1 MDSSNILASAV
12 ALLALIV
19 SLINRKG
26 DKNQED
32 SHWKGKIQQEV
43 ESLKSDNSYR
53 ENETREIITKQAQY
67 GSEIKTLFEKNKEQD
82 QKIFN
87 FSNEIKNDLKS
98 LEVKVEKIRSEVKAD
113 VQTIVDILK
122 NTHGEK

>member
-1 MDSSNILASAV
+1 MDAGNILTSAI

-32 SHWKGKIQQEV
+32 SQWKGKIQQEV
-43 ESLKSDNSYR
+43 ESLKSDNSSSKIR
-53 ENETREIITKQAQY
+53 ATEIITKQAQY

-82 QKIFN
+82 EKIYN

-98 LEVKVEKIRSEVKAD
+98 LEGKVEAIRSEVKAD
-113 VQTIVDILK
+113 VQIIVGILK
-122 NTHGEK
+122 NKDGKG

>member
-1 MDSSNILASAV
+1 MDAGNILTSAI

-32 SHWKGKIQQEV
+32 SQWKGKIQQEV
-43 ESLKSDNSYR
+43 ESLKSDNSSSKVR
-53 ENETREIITKQAQY
+53 ATEIITKQAQY

-82 QKIFN
+82 EKIYN

-98 LEVKVEKIRSEVKAD
+98 LEGQVESIRSEVKAD
-113 VQTIVDILK
+113 VQIIVGILK
-122 NTHGEK
+122 NKDGKE

>member
-1 MDSSNILASAV
+1 MDAGNILTSAI

-32 SHWKGKIQQEV
+32 SQWKGKIQQEV
-43 ESLKSDNSYR
+43 ESLKSDNSSSKVR
-53 ENETREIITKQAQY
+53 ATEIITKQAQY

-82 QKIFN
+82 EKIYN

-98 LEVKVEKIRSEVKAD
+98 LEGKVESIRSEVKAD
-113 VQTIVDILK
+113 VQIIVGILK
-122 NTHGEK
+122 NKDGKE